1 MARIL
6 LDAGHF
12 VIFVM
17 LLTAAAFMMDSLYR
31 MRRQT

>member
-17 LLTAAAFMMDSLYR
+17 LLTAAAFTMIR
-31 MRRQT
+31 CIA